1 MDEKSG
7 TVLQADDREFLEE
20 LSEYLEVLGNSTRL
34 RILTLLEKRS
44 LDARSISIEI
54 ETSYENTKKH
64 LEKMLHSGLITR
76 RPGVGRETSKGIHP
90 AWEYFPSP
98 GAIEGIQRDLGVFST
113 LSRRFRESTLEDRI
127 FAVRRQVALE
137 SGKGGS
143 MLVMMGGEWDGRQLP
158 LPKDCLVIGRSDP
171 GLPDTARDCALLA
184 LPESYRSVT
193 RISRE
198 HARITRSGTSSL
210 VEDCGSTGGTYVNG
224 KRLGE
229 RQRHTLR
236 DGDMIDLSIGSFG
249 AKLLFLDPQIPGEKA
264 DG

>member
-1 MDEKSG
+1 LDETSG
-7 TVLQADDREFLEE
+7 TVLHADDREFLKE

-34 RILTLLEKRS
+34 RILTLLEKRP

-64 LEKMLHSGLITR
+64 LEKLLHSGLIAR

-98 GAIEGIQRDLGVFST
+98 GALEGIQRDLGVFST
-113 LSRRFRESTLEDRI
+113 LNRQFSGSSLEERI
-127 FAVRRQVALE
+127 IAVRRQVAME

-143 MLVMMGGEWDGRQLP
+143 MVVVMGGEWDGNQL
-158 LPKDCLVIGRSDP
+158 LLTENCLVVGRFEP
-171 GLPDTARDCALLA
+171 GLPGSAPDCAFLA

-198 HARITRSGTSSL
+198 HARITRSGTTSYL
-210 VEDCGSTGGTYVNG
+210 EDCGSTGGTYVNG

-229 RQRHTLR
+229 RQRHALR
-236 DGDMIDLSIGSFG
+236 DGDMIDLSMGSFG
-249 AKLLFLDPQIPGEKA
+249 AKLLFLDPQLPGDIGK
-264 DG
+264 